1 MKEGRIRAGIVLF
14 VAAVL
19 FIFSSVAFAGDIVPA
34 KEAVKYLDKNR
45 YTKAQIKEYYSSI
58 KGKTIKGT
66 GTIAEVKPARKNY
79 ELCVMVTGTT
89 YDRSCNLVVSTDQK
103 DALNLKKGQKVS
115 FEGQFVRLT
124 PFVNYYVIIKGKYS
138 K

>member
-1 MKEGRIRAGIVLF
+1 MKERRIWTG
-14 VAAVL
+14 AVL
-19 FIFSSVAFAGDIVPA
+19 IIAVLSFVFGSVVFAADIVPA
-34 KEAVKYLDKNR
+34 KEAVKYLDKNK

-66 GTIAEVKPARKNY
+66 GTIAEVKQARKNY
-79 ELCVMVTGTT
+79 ELCVIVTGTT
-89 YDRSCNLVVSTDQK
+89 YDRACNLVVSTDQE
-103 DALNLKKGQKVS
+103 DAMKLKKGQKVS
-115 FEGQFVRLT
+115 FEGKFVRLT